1 MMWQADWK
9 HEVGT
14 TNDSTRERDSCCIRR
29 GRAVHQMIAVAR
41 PNTTARLYFWRSL
54 QANDGRS
61 GRGVP
66 AVDRRTIEP
75 GGLVFDSNPVAR
87 PERGYPEHGYPSR
100 AGCAG
105 SPGRPPGYHSPP
117 RSYINDARRSVAL
130 EDRK

>member
-14 TNDSTRERDSCCIRR
+14 TNDGTTERDSCCIRR
-29 GRAVHQMIAVAR
+29 GRAVHQMIAVT
-41 PNTTARLYFWRSL
+41 PSYTTARLYFFRSL
-54 QANDGRS
+54 QANDCRS
-61 GRGVP
+61 RREVP

-75 GGLVFDSNPVAR
+75 GGLVFDRTPVAA
-87 PERGYPEHGYPSR
+87 R
-100 AGCAG
+100 AGLPRTRVSVARAG
-105 SPGRPPGYHSPP
+105 GAGFPGRPPGYHSPP